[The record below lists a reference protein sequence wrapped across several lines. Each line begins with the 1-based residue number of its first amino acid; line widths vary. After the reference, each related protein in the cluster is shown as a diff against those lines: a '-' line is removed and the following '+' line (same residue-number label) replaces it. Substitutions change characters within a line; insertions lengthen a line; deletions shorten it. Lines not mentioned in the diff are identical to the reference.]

1 MEKQKDTEKY
11 NTKMEIILK
20 VISKKEIKMVMEN
33 YYLEEIYTQVNL
45 KITAKKDKESLEN
58 TTGM

>member
-33 YYLEEIYTQVNL
+33 YYLEEIYTQGNL

>member
-11 NTKMEIILK
+11 NIKMEIIIK
-20 VISKKEIKMVMEN
+20 VISKKEIKMGMEN

-45 KITAKKDKESLEN
+45 KITAKKDKEILEN
-58 TTGM
+58 TMGI